1 MEHKQISIY
10 SSDKVIS
17 RIFVYDDNGR
27 EDCDKAS
34 LEELLRCLELYR
46 HIFILVDRNLLSR
59 SQYVSLLVD
68 GLEKQKGCPVLP
80 VDASEQ
86 NKTMDSVL
94 SICSWLLDKGAD
106 RDALVLAVGGGITTD
121 MAGFA
126 ASVYKRGVRFAF
138 VPTTL
143 LSQVDAAIGG
153 KTGVNFE
160 KYKNIIGVIRHPEF
174 TFISPYVLKS
184 LPYRDLLSG
193 AAEMIKTFLIEDN
206 GCYDRA
212 VAFFRELHREM
223 SSPDHSSAME
233 ISGWTDGFPA
243 AAYWNRAR
251 VSELA
256 QLIAAAAAVKAGVV
270 SRDQY
275 EGGERRKLNLGHTF
289 GHAIETL
296 ARRKNLDITHGEAVA
311 MGMVLAARLA
321 DRSEELS
328 CNTGQRTFSAPG
340 IAQRIEKDLKEC
352 GLPVKCPFTME
363 EMCPVMTK
371 DKKAEGDAVHFVL
384 PVAVGNVVVR
394 DFAVGDV
401 YGMMEPA

>member
-1 MEHKQISIY
+1 M
-10 SSDKVIS
+10 
-17 RIFVYDDNGR
+17 
-27 EDCDKAS
+27 
-34 LEELLRCLELYR
+34 
-46 HIFILVDRNLLSR
+46 
-59 SQYVSLLVD
+59 
-68 GLEKQKGCPVLP
+68 LP

-160 KYKNIIGVIRHPEF
+160 KYKNIIGVIRQPEF

-206 GCYDRA
+206 GCYNRA

>member
-34 LEELLRCLELYR
+34 LEELLRCLEPYR

-68 GLEKQKGCPVLP
+68 GLEKQKGGPVLP

-160 KYKNIIGVIRHPEF
+160 KYKNIIGVIRQPEF

-206 GCYDRA
+206 GCYNRA

-384 PVAVGNVVVR
+384 PVAVGTVVVR